1 MVRNKLAAAIAAIGA
16 LQAGV
21 VNALGMGDFSLN
33 SALNQPLDA
42 EIKLLNTEDLDE
54 SQLLVSLANTNE
66 FKNAGVSRDF
76 FLTNI
81 RFKVE
86 IDGSGRG
93 VIKVTTREPVIEPYL
108 NFLVE
113 ARWPSGRLLRE
124 YTVLLDLPVFSENTV
139 EPVKSATS
147 SAARSLPAPAP
158 VSTSASSSR
167 TSTSSSPGSSAR
179 RTLTEG
185 ELSAGEQ
192 YRVRNDDTLW
202 EIAVKARPA
211 SNVSV
216 QQTMVGIQTL
226 NPHAFINGNINQL
239 KAGAVLRLPT
249 ERDISVSDRQAVGEV
264 ANQNKAWRS
273 GTDSAVPDS
282 DVQLDATATTE
293 DTVADSYDEPRLS
306 IASSG
311 NNTGSGASDGVGG
324 GGSAALVEELAAT
337 EETLDKSQR
346 ENEEL
351 TQRLDDLES
360 KLATMQRLLELKDD
374 QLAALQGEVSEVTAT
389 DSEPGMMDTP
399 EDPAAMPESMAA
411 ESGLVEPKPIET
423 DAIESEPKAKPAPPA
438 PMPEPSV
445 LDKLAANPLYAGGAG
460 LLILAAIAAALL
472 MRRRKAEEDEEQIE
486 YEEETDS
493 LQDIGV
499 DDFDEPEDVEEVPE
513 ETPDAADLLAAEL
526 EEQIAAD
533 NAAEAVRAAEDEA
546 EPAETAAGVGKT
558 VESETGDVVAEA
570 DIYIAYGR
578 YQQAIDLLR
587 SAIAKEPER
596 SDLYVKL
603 LEVCIETRDKAGFQ
617 QQFVALKALGDDEA
631 EIAVKEMLS
640 TVDGVSGW
648 LDDLPGQEPTD
659 IPDDEES
666 LADDEDLADSNFGEE
681 FEFSN
686 EAASEDSA
694 NEDIELDL
702 DLDDIDLEVDD
713 QELDLNL
720 DLDDLAAL
728 EDEEL
733 GDVDPGAVTQES
745 PAISLENMDLDQEEL
760 DTNDL
765 NLSSEEETYK
775 LEGYEELEG
784 HKEDEST
791 PENLE
796 VESTDLDLDLELDDE
811 TDEIAADKTVQFS
824 VDDIEQQSGAH
835 DMAAPDEEAEA
846 ADESFDLDL
855 EEGLDLS
862 NDPELDE
869 GLDLDEDLDLE
880 SLDDA
885 ELGTEFDEDLSAD
898 LNAEFGDQEGLDRET
913 DLSETDFDAELE
925 DLATEL
931 ESDDGSADTA
941 NTEEF
946 DELDLDL
953 ELDSI
958 DFEEAETKADAQ
970 PTVEFTREDVEQEL
984 TKSAAEDSS
993 AETGIETPVDP
1004 AMDIEGEEG
1013 FDFLADT
1020 DEVATKL
1027 DLARA
1032 YIDMGDS
1039 EGARDILDEVVQE
1052 GTEQQQQEANELLGR
1067 ID

>member
-54 SQLLVSLANTNE
+54 SQLLVSLANSTE

-81 RFKVE
+81 RFRVE
-86 IDGSGRG
+86 MDGNGRG

-113 ARWPSGRLLRE
+113 ARWPSGRLMRE

-139 EPVKSATS
+139 EPVKSTTS
-147 SAARSLPAPAP
+147 SATRSVPVPA
-158 VSTSASSSR
+158 
-167 TSTSSSPGSSAR
+167 STSSSHSTSSALPASSAR
-179 RTLTEG
+179 RTLIEG

-216 QQTMVGIQTL
+216 QQTMVGIQEL

-273 GTDSAVPDS
+273 GVDNAMPDS
-282 DVQLDATATTE
+282 DVQLDATAGAG
-293 DTVADSYDEPRLS
+293 DPVADSSDEPRLS
-306 IASSG
+306 IASTG
-311 NNTGSGASDGVGG
+311 DNTGSSASGGVGG
-324 GGSAALVEELAAT
+324 GGAAALSEELAAT
-337 EETLDKSQR
+337 EETLDKTQR

-374 QLAALQGEVSEVTAT
+374 QLAALQGEVSEMPAT
-389 DSEPGMMDTP
+389 DSESGMMDTP
-399 EDPAAMPESMAA
+399 EDPAAMPEPMT
-411 ESGLVEPKPIET
+411 E
-423 DAIESEPKAKPAPPA
+423 ESEATESEATEPQAKPAPP
-438 PMPEPSV
+438 PPVTEPSL
-445 LDKLAANPLYAGGAG
+445 LDKLTANPLYAGGAG

-472 MRRRKAEEDEEQIE
+472 MRRRKAEQDEEFIE

-499 DDFDEPEDVEEVPE
+499 GNFDEPDEIEEDEEAAE
-513 ETPDAADLLAAEL
+513 EIPDAADLLAAEL
-526 EEQIAAD
+526 EQQIAAD
-533 NAAEAVRAAEDEA
+533 NAAEAARVAEEEI

-617 QQFVALKALGDDEA
+617 QQYVALKAVGDDDA
-631 EIAVKEMLS
+631 ENAVKEMLS

-648 LDDLPGQEPTD
+648 LDDLPGQESAEIPTD
-659 IPDDEES
+659 VES
-666 LADDEDLADSNFGEE
+666 LANDEDLADSNFGEE
-681 FEFSN
+681 PEFTH
-686 EAASEDSA
+686 EAAIDDSA
-694 NEDIELDL
+694 DEEIELDL
-702 DLDDIDLEVDD
+702 DLDDIDLEADD
-713 QELDLNL
+713 QDLDLE
-720 DLDDLAAL
+720 LDDLAGL
-728 EDEEL
+728 DEDEL

-745 PAISLENMDLDQEEL
+745 PAISLDNMDLDQADKEL

-765 NLSSEEETYK
+765 NLSAEEETYK
-775 LEGYEELEG
+775 LEGYDELGDHEN
-784 HKEDEST
+784 DE
-791 PENLE
+791 P
-796 VESTDLDLDLELDDE
+796 DLDLDLELEDE

-824 VDDIEQQSGAH
+824 ADDLQEQLDTSASET
-835 DMAAPDEEAEA
+835 PVEEQGEA
-846 ADESFDLDL
+846 DDSFDLDL
-855 EEGLDLS
+855 EQDLNLS
-862 NDPELDE
+862 EE
-869 GLDLDEDLDLE
+869 LDLDEDLDLE

-885 ELGTEFDEDLSAD
+885 ELGAEFDEDLSAD
-898 LNAEFGDQEGLDRET
+898 LSAEFGDLEET
-913 DLSETDFDAELE
+913 DTEQGLSETDLDAELE
-925 DLATEL
+925 GLTADL
-931 ESDDGSADTA
+931 ESDPRAESSDAEGVDTDSLGTESA
-941 NTEEF
+941 EES

-958 DFEEAETKADAQ
+958 DFEETDTDSQ
-970 PTVEFTREDVEQEL
+970 PTVEFTREDIEQERN
-984 TKSAAEDSS
+984 KSASGDDA
-993 AETGIETPVDP
+993 PVEP
-1004 AMDIEGEEG
+1004 AMDVEGEEG

-1032 YIDMGDS
+1032 YIDMGDT

-1052 GTEQQQQEANELLGR
+1052 GTEQQQQEASELLGR